1 VKDSRL
7 HINSELAILLSEI
20 SFTYARSSGPG
31 GQNVNKVNSKAILRW
46 NLLVSTSVTE
56 EVRETL
62 LTKLSNKINNEG
74 ELIISSDVFRDQL
87 RNREDCLQRLKTLLL
102 QALFVPKKRKK
113 TKKSWSRTKKNEASK
128 KLHSEK
134 KRMRKPIL

>member
-1 VKDSRL
+1 MKDSRL